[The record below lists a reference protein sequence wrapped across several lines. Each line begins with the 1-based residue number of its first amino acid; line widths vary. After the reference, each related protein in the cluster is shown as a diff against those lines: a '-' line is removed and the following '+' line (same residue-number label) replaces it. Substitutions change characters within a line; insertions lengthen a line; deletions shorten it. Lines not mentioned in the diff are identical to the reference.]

1 MTLVF
6 SILTYI
12 LLFSSCIY
20 RNFFACDF
28 IDYLQALFIAK
39 LSLLDFTLKSFF
51 VRPYELRP
59 LNGAV
64 IYLCSKFSSFNPGG
78 YVMYQMLVSIICIYV
93 IYLIVKNLSQDK
105 MLIYLVPF
113 LFAIQPI
120 HYRILLPGS
129 IEVSSMIFFLFLS
142 FLMYILSLKKKSRF
156 FYILSLISYL
166 IAMLFYEGTI
176 TLPLFILAYHV
187 IFDRTRNILK
197 SVGFWAVMVL
207 YLVVRFF
214 LLGLWVSYQVEYVYD
229 FLNIPNVIFVYK
241 IFLAMSREMLTYTFY
256 YRNKLLSLPLF
267 YYFTGLVVVVAGLII
282 TTKSNKGNGSVYN
295 FRNWMKLLILGLLSY
310 FIGLLPFVF
319 LIHHCELQYL
329 LIPTF
334 GLAITVSV
342 LIRLLYTLLCYL
354 NIWIAKMII
363 CLVLLF
369 FFFSAVLVVTDN
381 TDNGIFDLV
390 YVGRNTRSI
399 IQQIKTLYPVFP
411 DNSQIYLIGF
421 SGVLRVDTGFRVF
434 YNRPDLKFVYLENDA
449 GLSDKIRNDSYVL
462 KLSGDGYS
470 LCSKD
475 YREKVSDLTKLY
487 KK

>member
-1 MTLVF
+1 MALVF

-20 RNFFACDF
+20 RNFFVCDF
-28 IDYLQALFIAK
+28 IDYLHALFIAK
-39 LSLLDFTLKSFF
+39 NSFFEYTLKSFF
-51 VRPYELRP
+51 VRPFELRP
-59 LNGAV
+59 LYGVVN
-64 IYLCSKFSSFNPGG
+64 YLCFKFSSVNPSGFII
-78 YVMYQMLVSIICIYV
+78 YQMLVSIICIFV

-113 LFAIQPI
+113 LFAIHPI

-129 IEVSSMIFFLFLS
+129 TDVTSMLLFLFLS

-156 FYILSLISYL
+156 FYILSLISYP
-166 IAMLFYEGTI
+166 IAMLFYEGAI
-176 TLPLFILAYHV
+176 TLPLFILAYHA
-187 IFDRTRNILK
+187 IFDRSRNIIK
-197 SVGFWAVMVL
+197 SLGFWIVMFL
-207 YLVVRFF
+207 YLVVRFY
-214 LLGLWVSYQVEYVYD
+214 LLGLWISNQHNYAYD
-229 FLNIPNVIFVYK
+229 FLNMPNIIFVYK

-256 YRNKLLSLPLF
+256 CRNKLLSLPLF
-267 YYFTGLVVVVAGLII
+267 YYFTGLVAAVTGVII

-319 LIHHCELQYL
+319 MINHCELHYL
-329 LIPTF
+329 FISTF

-342 LIRLLYTLLCYL
+342 LIRLLYMLLCYM
-354 NIWIAKMII
+354 NIWLAKTIT

-369 FFFSAVLVVTDN
+369 FLLSAVLVVTDN
-381 TDNGIFDLV
+381 TDNTIFNIV

-399 IQQIKTLYPVFP
+399 IQQIKTLYPAFP

-421 SGVLRVDTGFRVF
+421 DGVLRVDTGFRVF

-449 GLSDKIRNDSYVL
+449 GLSDKIKNNFYVL

-470 LCSKD
+470 ACCKD